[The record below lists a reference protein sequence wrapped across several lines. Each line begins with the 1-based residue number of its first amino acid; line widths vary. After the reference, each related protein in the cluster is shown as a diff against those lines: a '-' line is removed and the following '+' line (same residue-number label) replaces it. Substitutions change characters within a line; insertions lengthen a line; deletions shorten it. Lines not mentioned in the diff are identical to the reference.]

1 MTYPRL
7 ILRFDWENHCQN
19 LTKLKAVEKKGGTG
33 GGGGQDTWGLDPS
46 GGPKCRQN
54 VSVFCFALCLPQ
66 KNSSMAIGATVKRV
80 GGP

>member
-33 GGGGQDTWGLDPS
+33 GGGKIPGASTPQ
-46 GGPKCRQN
+46 GGRN
-54 VSVFCFALCLPQ
+54 VGKMLTCFASLYVCLK

>member
-1 MTYPRL
+1 MTYPCL

-19 LTKLKAVEKKGGTG
+19 LTKLKAVEKKGERVG
-33 GGGGQDTWGLDPS
+33 GGKIPGASTPQGGRISLY
-46 GGPKCRQN
+46 
-54 VSVFCFALCLPQ
+54 VCLK